1 MDLSRRSSEPLAASD
16 SRETTSAAPGSAI
29 AMGRPVGRRW
39 PVLASLQ
46 GPIFVAIAYYLGA
59 EAAFYIGTLS
69 DQIFALFWPPNVVL
83 FCALLIVPKRRWWVY
98 IAAAF
103 PAHAIAELGVGMPL
117 PQLLVAFAT
126 NCMVAL
132 LDAYAVRRFV
142 GEPPWFGNFRK
153 AFLYIVIAAGLGP
166 AVSAFGGAFVPILGG
181 GSFAEYWVFYS
192 HWYLANA
199 LPNLTLGPV
208 FLIWYSDSAGWTRWR
223 PSLRD
228 LEPGMLALALIG
240 ICILTVATAEKL
252 ATNHLLPVVLLLPL
266 PLILWSAIR
275 FGEKGASAAILVVAV
290 VLTWYTLHGGG
301 FFLGEGPERSV
312 LTLQLFLTGASI
324 PVLLLGASIDDSR
337 RAEQTMRELT
347 ASVLRAQEE
356 ERRRI
361 ARDLH
366 DSTGQ
371 NLIAATLLVERVE
384 NAVPETARPAFRQLE
399 KMLQQSIRELRT
411 VSYLLHP
418 PLLDEAGL
426 SLALRNFVNGF
437 VDRTGIAVDLEV
449 SPELDRL
456 APEAELVLFR
466 VVQEALGNIA
476 RHSMSKTALIRL
488 DRRSTPTAR
497 TAVLTI
503 EDAGKGMPDIAF
515 KRPLPDRRGGRAAPT
530 GVGLASM
537 RERLH
542 QIGGQLEIDSAVG
555 RTTLTATIPIPPE
568 PAD

>member
-1 MDLSRRSSEPLAASD
+1 
-16 SRETTSAAPGSAI
+16 
-29 AMGRPVGRRW
+29 
-39 PVLASLQ
+39 
-46 GPIFVAIAYYLGA
+46 
-59 EAAFYIGTLS
+59 
-69 DQIFALFWPPNVVL
+69 
-83 FCALLIVPKRRWWVY
+83 
-98 IAAAF
+98 
-103 PAHAIAELGVGMPL
+103 
-117 PQLLVAFAT
+117 
-126 NCMVAL
+126 VAL

-166 AVSAFGGAFVPILGG
+166 AVFALGGAFVPILGG
-181 GSFAEYWVFYS
+181 GSLAEYWVFYS

-208 FLIWYSDSAGWTRWR
+208 FLIWYSDRAGWRRWR
-223 PSLRD
+223 PSLPHV
-228 LEPGMLALALIG
+228 EPVVLAVALVG
-240 ICILTVATAEKL
+240 VCVLTVAIVEKL

-290 VLTWYTLHGGG
+290 ILTWYILHGGG
-301 FFLGEGPERSV
+301 LFPGEGPERSV

-337 RAEQTMRELT
+337 RAEQTMREL
-347 ASVLRAQEE
+347 AGSVVRAQEE

-371 NLIAATLLVERVE
+371 NLIAAMLLAGRVE
-384 NAVPETARPAFRQLE
+384 NAVPETARSAFRQLE
-399 KMLQQSIRELRT
+399 NMLQQSIREVRT

-426 SLALRNFVNGF
+426 GLALRNFINGF
-437 VDRTGIAVDLEV
+437 IDRTGIAVDLEV

-456 APEAELVLFR
+456 APETELVLFR

-488 DRRSTPTAR
+488 DRRSTPTAK

-503 EDAGKGMPDIAF
+503 EDAGKGMPGIAF
-515 KRPLPDRRGGRAAPT
+515 KRPLGSRSGDRVPPT

-555 RTTLTATIPIPPE
+555 HTTLTATIPIRAE

>member
-1 MDLSRRSSEPLAASD
+1 MDLSRRSSERLASSD
-16 SRETTSAAPGSAI
+16 SRETTSAALGSAI
-29 AMGRPVGRRW
+29 AAGPPVSRPWSALV
-39 PVLASLQ
+39 PLQ
-46 GPIFVAIAYYLGA
+46 GPVFVAIAYYLGA

-83 FCALLIVPKRRWWVY
+83 FCALLIVPQRRWWLY

-103 PAHAIAELGVGMPL
+103 PAHTIAELGVGMPL
-117 PQLLVAFAT
+117 LQLLVAFAT

-166 AVSAFGGAFVPILGG
+166 AVFALGGAFVPILGG
-181 GSFAEYWVFYS
+181 GSLAEYWIYYS

-208 FLIWYSDSAGWTRWR
+208 FLIWYSDRAGWR
-223 PSLRD
+223 PSLPHV
-228 LEPGMLALALIG
+228 EPVVLAVALVG
-240 ICILTVATAEKL
+240 VCVLTVAIVEKL

-290 VLTWYTLHGGG
+290 ILTWYILHGGG
-301 FFLGEGPERSV
+301 LFPGEGPERSV

-337 RAEQTMRELT
+337 RAEQTMREL
-347 ASVLRAQEE
+347 AGSVVRAQEE

-371 NLIAATLLVERVE
+371 NLIAAMLLAGRVE
-384 NAVPETARPAFRQLE
+384 NAVPETARSAFRQLE
-399 KMLQQSIRELRT
+399 NMLQQSIREVRT

-426 SLALRNFVNGF
+426 GLALRNFINGF
-437 VDRTGIAVDLEV
+437 IDRTGIAVDLEV

-456 APEAELVLFR
+456 APETELVLFR

-488 DRRSTPTAR
+488 DRRSTPTAK

-503 EDAGKGMPDIAF
+503 EDAGKGMPGAAF
-515 KRPLPDRRGGRAAPT
+515 KRPLGSRSDDRVPPT

-555 RTTLTATIPIPPE
+555 HTTLTASIPIRAE